1 MASDCPPM
9 PWVGFVGTGGNTAGG
24 HNTYSFFDLSLV
36 CLQLALQ
43 LLHQLLHAL
52 VGLVV
57 LLCLKDQLFQAPL
70 VLLQDFHRL
79 HVALLLRVQVCLQ
92 LLNLKKRK
100 LEVQTLKVQDAH
112 VV

>member
-1 MASDCPPM
+1 M
-9 PWVGFVGTGGNTAGG
+9 PWAGFVGMGGDTARGRS
-24 HNTYSFFDLSLV
+24 TYSLLNLPLV
-36 CLQLALQ
+36 GLQLVLQ

-57 LLCLKDQLFQAPL
+57 LLRLEDQLFQAPL

-92 LLNLKKRK
+92 LLDLKRREREKKRGS
-100 LEVQTLKVQDAH
+100 DS
-112 VV
+112 